1 MRSVRNEY
9 EIRIPGRIAVQ
20 VTVSGQPDVFSVRG
34 KHALVIGGTRGIGR
48 AIAWRLA
55 AEGAHVWANYVR
67 DQSQAD
73 LLEKEA
79 AAANLALAVLRA
91 DVTTPKGIDQIVDVA
106 KGVAAPVSIVVFAA
120 ATGIHKTLEQL
131 TTRHFDW
138 TFALNIRAFFDLVQR
153 VSPEMPSGSS
163 IVAVSSEG
171 ATHAVPHYT
180 LVGASKGALESLARH
195 AAAELAPKGI
205 RVNVLSPGTVLTD
218 AWKVLPDAE
227 SRLAEAARRSF
238 LGRLTTLEEV
248 ASAAQ
253 FLCSDASS
261 GLVGHA
267 LVVDGGARLRA

>member
-1 MRSVRNEY
+1 
-9 EIRIPGRIAVQ
+9 
-20 VTVSGQPDVFSVRG
+20 VSGESDVFSVRG
-34 KHALVIGGTRGIGR
+34 KRALVVGGTRGIGR

-67 DQSQAD
+67 DQAHAD
-73 LLEKEA
+73 LLAREA
-79 AAANLALAVLRA
+79 AAAHLALEVVRA
-91 DVTTPKGIDQIVDVA
+91 DVTSAKGIDQIADIA
-106 KGVAAPVSIVVFAA
+106 RGAAAPLSIVVFAA
-120 ATGIHKTLEQL
+120 ATGVHKTLEHL

-138 TFALNIRAFFDLVQR
+138 TFALNVRAFFDLVQR
-153 VSPEMPSGSS
+153 LSPLMPSGSS

-171 ATHAVPHYT
+171 ATHAVSHYS

-195 AAAELAPKGI
+195 TAAELAPKGI
-205 RVNVLSPGTVLTD
+205 RVNILSPGTVLTD

-227 SRLAEAARRSF
+227 SRLAEASRRSF

-261 GLVGHA
+261 GLVGHT
-267 LVVDGGARLRA
+267 LVVDGGARMRG